1 MLLKKYSMENLLK
14 LAKSQTVIAASLSTK
29 EKNNA
34 LNVMADE
41 LILKTDEILS
51 ANEIDV
57 KEATFLSSVMV
68 DRLKLTAERIKGMAD
83 GMREVALLP
92 DPVGRVLASH
102 VNKAGLNITKMSVP
116 FGVVAVILA
125 LRNMI
130 SLPVL
135 VGLDLQSTGEF
146 SIQLVREVAVLGPMA
161 ITAICLLLMFCSKRT
176 LTPWLVSVFSLAL
189 PLLILFTNTFPQ

>member
-1 MLLKKYSMENLLK
+1 MNFIDVFMEKWTRISKKIGPALKKAWHWISLVYTKLEAAFYYVLK
-14 LAKSQTVIAASLSTK
+14 FRKVFLAI
-29 EKNNA
+29 
-34 LNVMADE
+34 
-41 LILKTDEILS
+41 
-51 ANEIDV
+51 
-57 KEATFLSSVMV
+57 
-68 DRLKLTAERIKGMAD
+68 
-83 GMREVALLP
+83 
-92 DPVGRVLASH
+92 PV
-102 VNKAGLNITKMSVP
+102 
-116 FGVVAVILA
+116 GVVAVILA